1 MQIRKL
7 KTKKGVFLSW
17 PNMTLTNMG
26 LKDQNWS
33 HFLAREN
40 RRERGREE
48 KERRRKKKKKKKRKS
63 KQSQAPKRYG
73 ITNLVYEL
81 YYESHG
87 FCMGF

>member
-7 KTKKGVFLSW
+7 KTKKWVFLSW
-17 PNMTLTNMG
+17 PNMALTNMG

-33 HFLAREN
+33 HFLRREN

-48 KERRRKKKKKKKRKS
+48 KERRRKKKKSKS

-73 ITNLVYEL
+73 TTNLVWIL
-81 YYESHG
+81 G
-87 FCMGF
+87 FVG

>member
-7 KTKKGVFLSW
+7 KTKMGFLV
-17 PNMTLTNMG
+17 LAKHG
-26 LKDQNWS
+26 LNKYGIKRPKLVS
-33 HFLAREN
+33 LLKREN

-73 ITNLVYEL
+73 TTNLEYGSLVL
-81 YYESHG
+81 
-87 FCMGF
+87 FD